1 MDDKEVFNQIMK
13 NAVDDRSDIKPEIPQ
28 EFDVYCDMDYNL
40 YMFIKGE
47 WSSIG
52 INVESL

>member
-1 MDDKEVFNQIMK
+1 MDDKDIFNQIMK
-13 NAVDDRSDIKPEIPQ
+13 SAVENKSEDKPQSPQ

-52 INVESL
+52 VNVESL